1 MPTKKQYIITSI
13 TLGIIAA
20 SRAALIGLTNLLTRD
35 QIARNEKNKINAG
48 IQEIFGKDS
57 KASEEEK
64 FEKEYK
70 YLTGYYKVSDN
81 EDKAL
86 GFAIKS
92 SGSNMYG
99 KISLIIGFSQDTH
112 AFLGLYTV
120 VNEQTYASTLEENY
134 LIPLNDKKDL
144 ENVDVSC
151 GATYGATLVRD
162 MVLKASEAMEEIG
175 K

>member
-20 SRAALIGLTNLLTRD
+20 SSAALIGLTNFLTRD
-35 QIARNEKNKINAG
+35 QIARNEKNRINAG
-48 IQEIFGKDS
+48 IHEIFGDDS

-64 FEKEYK
+64 FEKEYN

-81 EDKAL
+81 EDKSL

-99 KISLIIGFSQDTH
+99 KISLIIGFSEDTH

-134 LIPLNDKKDL
+134 LIPVN
-144 ENVDVSC
+144 ENEREYTDVKC
-151 GATYGATLVRD
+151 GATYGAKLVRD
-162 MVLKASEAMEEIG
+162 MILEASDAVKDLG